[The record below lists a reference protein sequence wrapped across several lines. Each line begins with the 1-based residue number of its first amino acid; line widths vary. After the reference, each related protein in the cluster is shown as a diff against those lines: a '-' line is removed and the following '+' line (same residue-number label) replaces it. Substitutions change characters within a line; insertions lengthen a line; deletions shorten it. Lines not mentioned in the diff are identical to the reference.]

1 MKSNN
6 EKYKGVNPNFD
17 FFSFLV
23 QPVNTIAHNWNSQ
36 WVIYFV
42 EESEDSNV
50 EGREAQS
57 FLIFKP
63 YAHTISGKYLH
74 LRNIFL
80 TGFFGEK
87 TKTLKHERES

>member
-1 MKSNN
+1 MWSNRIQRN
-6 EKYKGVNPNFD
+6 NGKYKGVNPNFD

-42 EESEDSNV
+42 EEFEDSNV
-50 EGREAQS
+50 EGRKTQS
-57 FLIFKP
+57 FSIFKP

-80 TGFFGEK
+80 TWLFWRK
-87 TKTLKHERES
+87 N

>member
-6 EKYKGVNPNFD
+6 EKYEGVNPNFD

-57 FLIFKP
+57 FFYFQTVRAHYIRKIPTPSQYFFNPAFLKKKLKP
-63 YAHTISGKYLH
+63 
-74 LRNIFL
+74 
-80 TGFFGEK
+80 
-87 TKTLKHERES
+87 